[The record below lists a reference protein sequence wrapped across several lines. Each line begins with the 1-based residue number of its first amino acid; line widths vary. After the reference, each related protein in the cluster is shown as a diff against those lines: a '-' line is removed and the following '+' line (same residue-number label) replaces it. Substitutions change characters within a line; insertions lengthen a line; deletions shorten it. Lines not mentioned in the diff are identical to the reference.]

1 MLQRTVPHTADTII
15 IMRRRT
21 FIQLA
26 LATAV
31 SPRFLQT
38 ESDPISVLVAMGYQ
52 VEPYQMMAEE
62 YNRVYR
68 LPVGMH
74 NFRCPRGHQRV
85 FAGVPGAR
93 KLRCVICPGERRE
106 IDLEGGN
113 GVVLACGK
121 WWKLRKSS
129 GMPLA

>member
-1 MLQRTVPHTADTII
+1 
-15 IMRRRT
+15 MRRRT

-31 SPRFLQT
+31 APRFPQT
-38 ESDPISVLVAMGYQ
+38 ELDAVGVLQALGYRIEPWNPSPEEFKPYRPPIGINGF
-52 VEPYQMMAEE
+52 E
-62 YNRVYR
+62 
-68 LPVGMH
+68 
-74 NFRCPRGHQRV
+74 CPRGHQRV